1 MNTDDFV
8 SLLAHGVEAVD
19 SRATTRRFLVAI
31 ACGTL
36 VAVTL
41 SAALL
46 GLRSTPLDQ
55 SSVPM
60 FWTREAFCS
69 SLGVIGLMAVHR
81 LGRPGMRL
89 GWLPVGLLAAPL
101 AVMWLLATVALLG
114 ADPRDRA
121 SLIFG
126 QTASVCPFLIAL
138 LSTPL
143 VAAFAWLM
151 KGLAPTK
158 LRLAGAACGFAAGA
172 IGALAYTL
180 HCPELAAPFLGVWYV
195 LGMLIPTAFG
205 ALIGPRLLR
214 W

>member
-1 MNTDDFV
+1 VKTDDLV
-8 SLLAHGVEAVD
+8 TLLAHGAGAVD
-19 SRATTRRFLVAI
+19 SKATARRFLAAI

-46 GLRSTPLDQ
+46 GLRSTPLNE
-55 SSVPM
+55 SSIPM
-60 FWTREAFCS
+60 FWTREVFCS
-69 SLGVIGLMAVHR
+69 SLGVVGLVAVHR
-81 LGRPGMRL
+81 LGRPGIRL
-89 GWLPVGLLAAPL
+89 GWLPIGLAAPL
-101 AVMWLLATVALLG
+101 VLMWLLAAVALFG
-114 ADPRDRA
+114 ANPRDRA

-126 QTASVCPFLIAL
+126 QTASACPVLIAL

-143 VAAFAWLM
+143 FVAFAWLM

-180 HCPELAAPFLGVWYV
+180 HCPEVAAPFLGIWYV

-205 ALIGPRLLR
+205 ALMGPRLLR